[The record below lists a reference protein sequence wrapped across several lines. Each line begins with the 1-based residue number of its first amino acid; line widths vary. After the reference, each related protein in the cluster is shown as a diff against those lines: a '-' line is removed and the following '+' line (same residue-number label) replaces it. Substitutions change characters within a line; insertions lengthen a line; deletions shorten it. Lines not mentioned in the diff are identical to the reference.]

1 MAGNRYSCCNYFW
14 DVLYDTLGSVFCY
27 NDYDSFDE
35 ENREEERRSHVST
48 AVKQLIYFTTYL
60 VILIMSGQ
68 NKLLRFLELYILFQF
83 DDTNSA
89 EHDG

>member
-35 ENREEERRSHVST
+35 ENRDEERRSHVST
-48 AVKQLIYFTTYL
+48 AVKQLIYFTTYF

-68 NKLLRFLELYILFQF
+68 NELLILLNYTLYIIECMM
-83 DDTNSA
+83 SISV
-89 EHDG
+89 